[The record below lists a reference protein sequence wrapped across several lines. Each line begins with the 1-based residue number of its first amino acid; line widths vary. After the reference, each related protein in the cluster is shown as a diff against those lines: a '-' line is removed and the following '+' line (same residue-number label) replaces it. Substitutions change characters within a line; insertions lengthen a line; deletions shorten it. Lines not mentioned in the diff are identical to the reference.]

1 MTRPRLAGLALLVLC
16 ASLGALAGCAGG
28 GSAEVPQG
36 VDEVV
41 DVKMTEMAYTPDE
54 FTFRVGETVMFRF
67 HNEGTVRHE
76 AVIGDQAAQDA
87 AMAAMAAAATS
98 TTVAAGDEEGARG
111 RSRPAVAHPGMGLPN
126 LISVEPGRT
135 GEITF
140 QFAKP
145 TTLLM
150 QCHETGH
157 LEGGM
162 TATITITS

>member
-1 MTRPRLAGLALLVLC
+1 
-16 ASLGALAGCAGG
+16 
-28 GSAEVPQG
+28 
-36 VDEVV
+36 
-41 DVKMTEMAYTPDE
+41 
-54 FTFRVGETVMFRF
+54 MFRF

-87 AMAAMAAAATS
+87 AMAAMAAATS
-98 TTVAAGDEEGARG
+98 TTAAGGDDEGARG

-126 LISVEPGRT
+126 LISVEPGST
-135 GEITF
+135 GTITF

-150 QCHETGH
+150 QCHEPGH

-162 TATITITS
+162 TATITITP